1 METIENTDKPKPIVK
16 IPLNENGEKIKRK
29 YTKKIL
35 NKVVENDI
43 IPAQIIEDVVEP
55 VIEPVV
61 EEVVIVKKE
70 KKPRSDKQKE
80 AFERARQKRLA
91 NLGKITEEVKEI
103 TKDAD
108 LEDKVVQKAIA
119 VKRRQH
125 RAKKILNEVVED
137 YEEPKPLIKQQFVF
151 A

>member
-35 NKVVENDI
+35 NKVVEPDI
-43 IPAQIIEDVVEP
+43 IPAQIVEDVVEP
-55 VIEPVV
+55 VVE
-61 EEVVIVKKE
+61 EEVVNVKKE
-70 KKPRSDKQKE
+70 KKPRSEKQKE
-80 AFERARQKRLA
+80 AFEKARQKRLA

>member
-29 YTKKIL
+29 YTKKI
-35 NKVVENDI
+35 KTVESDI
-43 IPAQIIEDVVEP
+43 IPAQIVEDEP
-55 VIEPVV
+55 VEQVIEEVV
-61 EEVVIVKKE
+61 EEVVNVKKE

-80 AFERARQKRLA
+80 AFEKARQKRLA